1 MNEEDKF
8 LLKTLKKIYSQIL
21 DERTELLRSD
31 GENARIAAEYDDS
44 ITRLKRLLPE
54 IHEVFDIYR
63 LEEEDFVFI
72 IETLEMYCESF
83 IIDGRTKDSKE
94 RDEKEF
100 KELQDFLDQFYDD
113 ESDEDEESDENFEDE
128 E

>member
-44 ITRLKRLLPE
+44 IVRLKRLLPE

-72 IETLEMYCESF
+72 IETLEMYCENF

>member
-1 MNEEDKF
+1 MNEKDKF
-8 LLKTLKKIYSQIL
+8 LLKILKKIYSQIL

-44 ITRLKRLLPE
+44 IARLKRLLPE

-113 ESDEDEESDENFEDE
+113 
-128 E
+128 

>member
-44 ITRLKRLLPE
+44 IARLKRLLPE
-54 IHEVFDIYR
+54 IHEVLIFTGLKKRI
-63 LEEEDFVFI
+63 LF
-72 IETLEMYCESF
+72 LL
-83 IIDGRTKDSKE
+83 SK
-94 RDEKEF
+94 
-100 KELQDFLDQFYDD
+100 L
-113 ESDEDEESDENFEDE
+113 
-128 E
+128 

>member
-31 GENARIAAEYDDS
+31 RENARIAAEYDDS
-44 ITRLKRLLPE
+44 IARLKRLLPE
-54 IHEVFDIYR
+54 IHEVFDIYK

>member
-21 DERTELLRSD
+21 DERTDMLRSD
-31 GENARIAAEYDDS
+31 GENERIAVEYDDS
-44 ITRLKRLLPE
+44 IARLKRLLPE
-54 IHEVFDIYR
+54 IHEVFDIYK
-63 LEEEDFVFI
+63 LAEEDFVFI

-83 IIDGRTKDSKE
+83 IVDGRTKDSKE

-100 KELQDFLDQFYDD
+100 EELQNFLDQFYDD
-113 ESDEDEESDENFEDE
+113 EIDADEESDENFEGE

>member
-21 DERTELLRSD
+21 NERTDILRSD

-44 ITRLKRLLPE
+44 IARLKRLLPK
-54 IHEVFDIYR
+54 IHEVLDIYR

-83 IIDGRTKDSKE
+83 IIDGRTQDSKE

-100 KELQDFLDQFYDD
+100 EELQDFLDQFYDD
-113 ESDEDEESDENFEDE
+113 EDEESDEKFGDE

>member
-21 DERTELLRSD
+21 DERTDILRSD
-31 GENARIAAEYDDS
+31 GENERIAAEYDDS
-44 ITRLKRLLPE
+44 IARLKRLLPE
-54 IHEVFDIYR
+54 IHEVFDIYK
-63 LEEEDFVFI
+63 LAEEDFVFI

-83 IIDGRTKDSKE
+83 IVDGRTKDSKE

-100 KELQDFLDQFYDD
+100 EELQNFLDQFYDD
-113 ESDEDEESDENFEDE
+113 EVDADEESDENFEGE

>member
-8 LLKTLKKIYSQIL
+8 LLNTLKNVYSQIL
-21 DERTELLRSD
+21 DERTDILRAD

-44 ITRLKRLLPE
+44 IMRLKRLLPE
-54 IHEVFDIYR
+54 IHEVFDIYK
-63 LEEEDFVFI
+63 LKEEDFVFI

-83 IIDGRTKDSKE
+83 IIDGRTQDSKE

-100 KELQDFLDQFYDD
+100 EELQNFLDQFYDD
-113 ESDEDEESDENFEDE
+113 EPDEDEESDENFEDE

>member
-44 ITRLKRLLPE
+44 IARLKRLLPE
-54 IHEVFDIYR
+54 IHEVFDLYR

>member
-21 DERTELLRSD
+21 DERTDMLRSD
-31 GENARIAAEYDDS
+31 GENERIAVEYDDS
-44 ITRLKRLLPE
+44 IARLKRLLPE
-54 IHEVFDIYR
+54 IHEVFDIYK
-63 LEEEDFVFI
+63 LAEEDFVFI

>member
-44 ITRLKRLLPE
+44 IGRLKRRLPE

-63 LEEEDFVFI
+63 LEEEDFIFI

>member
-21 DERTELLRSD
+21 NERTDILRSD

-44 ITRLKRLLPE
+44 IERLKRLLPK
-54 IHEVFDIYR
+54 IHEVLDIYR

-83 IIDGRTKDSKE
+83 IIDGRTQDSKE

-100 KELQDFLDQFYDD
+100 EELQDFLDQFYDD
-113 ESDEDEESDENFEDE
+113 ESDEDEEADEKFGDE